1 MRARE
6 RGSMLAV
13 AGGSS
18 LPVRPLAW
26 GVLFARQPEPSL
38 EFTEVWPDEATI
50 GSPSP
55 VKPPKQS
62 HSRPLLWVVLFVLIG
77 GGAYVAIEPEMV
89 MESLS
94 PPLNETPAPQPAAAQ
109 NPTSTTPA
117 PSKQVEQDWA
127 FLTPADTP
135 TPSSPTA
142 APIPAASTS
151 VKTSPTATPA
161 NQPEQNWSFLAPD
174 QPITPSSPAAA
185 QIPTASASATISPTS
200 APAKQVKQDEALL
213 AKIEAFRR
221 ERNLVPG
228 TRGAPVPT
236 FHEGQ
241 RVSVRPDLN
250 APGWAVLLRQD
261 AEGTQP
267 GPALPLGTVLTILD
281 GELQGRSWV
290 YFVRSDVGSEG
301 WLAEGQLR
309 LTR

>member
-6 RGSMLAV
+6 GGSMLAV

-55 VKPPKQS
+55 VKPPKQT
-62 HSRPLLWVVLFVLIG
+62 HGRPLLWVLFFVLIG
-77 GGAYVAIEPEMV
+77 GGAYVATEPEMV
-89 MESLS
+89 TESLR
-94 PPLNETPAPQPAAAQ
+94 PLLDETPAPQPAAAQ
-109 NPTSTTPA
+109 NPTSATPA

-127 FLTPADTP
+127 FLTQADTP

-142 APIPAASTS
+142 APISTASTP
-151 VKTSPTATPA
+151 VKAPPTATPA

-174 QPITPSSPAAA
+174 QPITPSSSADSPTA
-185 QIPTASASATISPTS
+185 TASASATTSPS
-200 APAKQVKQDEALL
+200 SVPAKQVKQDEALL

-241 RVSVRPDLN
+241 RVSVRADLN
-250 APGWAVLLRQD
+250 APGWAILLRQD
-261 AEGTQP
+261 AEGTMP
-267 GPALPLGTVLTILD
+267 GPTILPGTVLTILD
-281 GELQGRSWV
+281 GDLQGRNWV
-290 YFVRSDVGSEG
+290 YFVRSDIGSEG
-301 WLAEGQLR
+301 WLTEGQLR

>member
-18 LPVRPLAW
+18 LSVRPLAW
-26 GVLFARQPEPSL
+26 NLFFARQPEPSL

-55 VKPPKQS
+55 AKPPKQS
-62 HSRPLLWVVLFVLIG
+62 HGRPLLWVLVFVLIG
-77 GGAYVAIEPEMV
+77 GGAYVATEPEMV
-89 MESLS
+89 TESLR
-94 PPLNETPAPQPAAAQ
+94 PLLDEIPAPQPAVAQ
-109 NPTSTTPA
+109 NPTPATPA

-142 APIPAASTS
+142 TPIPAASTP
-151 VKTSPTATPA
+151 VTAPPTATPA

-185 QIPTASASATISPTS
+185 PIPTASASATTSPTS

-221 ERNLVPG
+221 ERNSVPG

-250 APGWAVLLRQD
+250 APSWAVLLRQD